1 MEKNLYIDA
10 SHPNETRVVLKSGD
24 NIEDYEYE
32 GLKNNLTKNNIY
44 LGKVSRI
51 EPSLQAAFIDF
62 GRERHGFLSFNDI
75 QSDYYQI
82 PKADL
87 ERIKEEEEKAR
98 EELSKEVEAKEEEN
112 IAEGKLEI
120 DDPLNTEKEITEES
134 DTQIEDKNE
143 EDKDKKKEN
152 KFRFKRYKIQEV
164 IKPNQVILVQVIK
177 DERGQKGAALSTFIS
192 IAGKYIVLMP
202 NTPKGGGI
210 SRKIFNPADRKKIRT
225 ILNEIEIPKE
235 MGLIVRTAG
244 SNKTKNEINN
254 DLDSLV
260 KTWSQIKE
268 TAINSIAPSLIHQ
281 ESEIIKRTLR
291 DMFDDNTQNVIIEGN
306 EGYKKAQTF
315 MKMIMPSSVKK
326 IKKYRGKVPLFIEE
340 NIEQKLNQIFDSEI
354 KLKSGGYLVINPTEA
369 LVSIDI
375 NSGSSIKGKNV
386 ESTAL
391 DTNIE
396 AAEEIARQIKIRDLS
411 GLIIIDF
418 IDMLSYGNR
427 RLVERK
433 LKEKCRTDR
442 ARIQIG
448 RISNF
453 GLLEMS
459 RQRLRE
465 SAIKWKVTL
474 TDESFA
480 QKLLKTVELKAV
492 INKAKFVELRVCEKI
507 SDFLKEN
514 FVDDLTYFEKKN
526 NMTIDIVTDT
536 TLIIPEYI
544 INVQNKSK
552 KTIEL
557 VEHFEKLK
565 NIELQIK
572 EDKIVEKKEGKKF
585 NKKPFKKKPYFKKKF
600 SKKPASYLIIP
611 VFGEDALPYK
621 YLFIRPA
628 IKDCLPAITAFLNAS
643 AISNGFFAF
652 AIAVFTKTPSQ
663 PNSMAIVASDA

>member
-1 MEKNLYIDA
+1 MDKNLYIDA
-10 SHPNETRVVLKSGD
+10 SHPNETRVVLKSD
-24 NIEDYEYE
+24 DKIEDYEYE
-32 GLKNNLTKNNIY
+32 GLNNNLIKNNIY

-51 EPSLQAAFIDF
+51 EPSLQAAFVDF

-82 PKADL
+82 PQSDL
-87 ERIKEEEEKAR
+87 EIIKQEEEKAR

-112 IAEGKLEI
+112 LAEGKLEI
-120 DDPLNTEKEITEES
+120 EDPIEKKEPL
-134 DTQIEDKNE
+134 
-143 EDKDKKKEN
+143 DKDSSDNETQNKSEKKF
-152 KFRFKRYKIQEV
+152 KFKKYKIQEV

-210 SRKIFNPADRKKIRT
+210 SRKIFNPADRKKIRS

-244 SNKTKNEINN
+244 SNKTKNEINH
-254 DLDSLV
+254 DLNTLINIWN
-260 KTWSQIKE
+260 KIKDN
-268 TAINSIAPSLIHQ
+268 ALNSIAPSLIHQ

-291 DMFDDNTQNVIIEGN
+291 DMYDENTKNIIVEGN
-306 EGYKKAQTF
+306 EGYKKAQNF
-315 MKMIMPSSVKK
+315 MKMIMPSHVKK
-326 IKKYRGKVPLFIEE
+326 IKKYRGKIPLFIEE

-354 KLKSGGYLVINPTEA
+354 KLASGGYLVINPTEA

-375 NSGSSIKGKNV
+375 NSGSSIKQKNV

-391 DTNIE
+391 DTNLE
-396 AAEEIARQIKIRDLS
+396 AADEISRQIKIRDLS

-427 RLVERK
+427 KQVERR
-433 LKEKCRTDR
+433 LKEKCRSDR

-465 SAIKWKVTL
+465 SAVKWKINL

-480 QKLLKTVELKAV
+480 LKLLKLVELKTV
-492 INKAKFVELRVCEKI
+492 LNKAKFVDIRVCKKI
-507 SDFLKEN
+507 SDYLKEN
-514 FVDDLTYFEKKN
+514 FIENLSYFEKKN
-526 NMTIDIVTDT
+526 KTKIDITTDNN
-536 TLIIPEYI
+536 LIIPEYI
-544 INVQNKSK
+544 IDLKNRTK

-557 VEHFEKLK
+557 IENFKELK
-565 NIELQIK
+565 NPALDNKKNNIIELS
-572 EDKIVEKKEGKKF
+572 DKKK
-585 NKKPFKKKPYFKKKF
+585 FKKKPFRKKRYY
-600 SKKPASYLIIP
+600 KKA
-611 VFGEDALPYK
+611 K
-621 YLFIRPA
+621 
-628 IKDCLPAITAFLNAS
+628 
-643 AISNGFFAF
+643 
-652 AIAVFTKTPSQ
+652 
-663 PNSMAIVASDA
+663 

>member
-10 SHPNETRVVLKSGD
+10 SHPNETRVVLKSGE

-32 GLKNNLTKNNIY
+32 GLKNNLIKNNIY

-51 EPSLQAAFIDF
+51 EPSLQAAFVDF

-98 EELSKEVEAKEEEN
+98 EELSREVEAKEEEN

-120 DDPLNTEKEITEES
+120 DDPIEKTSEEPIEEDSNNRENIPEKENLDDGKE
-134 DTQIEDKNE
+134 
-143 EDKDKKKEN
+143 KKKEH
-152 KFRFKRYKIQEV
+152 KFKFKRYKIQEV

-254 DLDSLV
+254 DLETLINS
-260 KTWSQIKE
+260 WSQIKE
-268 TAINSIAPSLIHQ
+268 NAINSIAPSLIHQ

-291 DMFDDNTQNVIIEGN
+291 DMFDENTQNIIVEGN
-306 EGYKKAQTF
+306 EGYKKAQSF
-315 MKMIMPSSVKK
+315 MKTMMPSNVKK
-326 IKKYRGKVPLFIEE
+326 VKKYRGKIPLFIQE

-433 LKEKCRTDR
+433 LKEKCRSDR

-480 QKLLKTVELKAV
+480 QKLLKIVELKAV
-492 INKAKFVELRVCEKI
+492 INKAKFVELKVCEKI

-526 NMTIDIVTDT
+526 KITIDIISDNS
-536 TLIIPEYI
+536 LIIPEYI
-544 INVQNKSK
+544 IDIKNKSK

-557 VEHFEKLK
+557 VEYYEKLK
-565 NIELQIK
+565 NLEIQNK
-572 EDKIVEKKEGKKF
+572 EDKFSEKKGKKIT
-585 NKKPFKKKPYFKKKF
+585 NKKTYKKKRYYKK
-600 SKKPASYLIIP
+600 
-611 VFGEDALPYK
+611 
-621 YLFIRPA
+621 
-628 IKDCLPAITAFLNAS
+628 
-643 AISNGFFAF
+643 
-652 AIAVFTKTPSQ
+652 TK
-663 PNSMAIVASDA
+663 

>member
-10 SHPNETRVVLKSGD
+10 SHPNETRVVLKSD
-24 NIEDYEYE
+24 NNIEDYEYE
-32 GLKNNLTKNNIY
+32 GSKNNLIKNNIY

-51 EPSLQAAFIDF
+51 EPSLQAAFVDF

-82 PKADL
+82 PKSDL
-87 ERIKEEEEKAR
+87 EIIKKEEEKLR
-98 EELSKEVEAKEEEN
+98 EELSKKVEEKEEEN
-112 IAEGKLEI
+112 LAKGNLEV
-120 DDPLNTEKEITEES
+120 DDPI
-134 DTQIEDKNE
+134 DID
-143 EDKDKKKEN
+143 KKEN
-152 KFRFKRYKIQEV
+152 LDSEKNDQEQEKEKKFKSRNKFKRYKIQEV

-210 SRKIFNPADRKKIRT
+210 SRKIFNPAERKKIRS

-244 SNKTKNEINN
+244 SNKTKNEINH
-254 DLDSLV
+254 DLETLIKS
-260 KTWSQIKE
+260 WHQIKDN
-268 TAINSIAPSLIHQ
+268 AINAIAPSLIHQ
-281 ESEIIKRTLR
+281 ESEIINRTLR
-291 DMFDDNTQNVIIEGN
+291 DMYDENTKNIIIEGN
-306 EGYKKAQTF
+306 EGYKKAQNF
-315 MKMIMPSSVKK
+315 MKMLMPSQVKR
-326 IKKYRGKVPLFIEE
+326 IKKYRGKIPLFIEE
-340 NIEQKLNQIFDSEI
+340 GIEQKLNQIFDTQV
-354 KLKSGGYLVINPTEA
+354 KLNSGGYLVINPTEA

-375 NSGSSIKGKNV
+375 NSGSSIKQKNV

-391 DTNIE
+391 DTNLE

-427 RLVERK
+427 KTVERR
-433 LKEKCRTDR
+433 LKEKCRSDR

-465 SAIKWKVTL
+465 SAVRWKVGL

-480 QKLLKTVELKAV
+480 QKILKLVEFKAVLNKAKYVELK
-492 INKAKFVELRVCEKI
+492 VCKKI

-514 FVDDLTYFEKKN
+514 FIENLTYFEKKN
-526 NMTIDIVTDT
+526 KIKIDIISDNS
-536 TLIIPEYI
+536 LIIPEYI
-544 INVQNKSK
+544 IDIKNKSK

-557 VEHFEKLK
+557 IEYFEKLK
-565 NIELQIK
+565 NLDIHLKEKSSKNIK
-572 EDKIVEKKEGKKF
+572 IRKKAYRKK
-585 NKKPFKKKPYFKKKF
+585 NYYKK
-600 SKKPASYLIIP
+600 SK
-611 VFGEDALPYK
+611 
-621 YLFIRPA
+621 
-628 IKDCLPAITAFLNAS
+628 
-643 AISNGFFAF
+643 
-652 AIAVFTKTPSQ
+652 
-663 PNSMAIVASDA
+663 

>member
-1 MEKNLYIDA
+1 MDKNLYIDA
-10 SHPNETRVVLKSGD
+10 SHPNETRVVLKSNN

-32 GLKNNLTKNNIY
+32 GLKSNLNKNNIY

-62 GRERHGFLSFNDI
+62 GREKHGFLSFNDI

-82 PKADL
+82 PKSDL
-87 ERIKEEEEKAR
+87 KIIKEEEEKVR
-98 EELSKEVEAKEEEN
+98 EELSKKNEEKEDEN

-120 DDPLNTEKEITEES
+120 DDPIEKESLEEKE
-134 DTQIEDKNE
+134 TL
-143 EDKDKKKEN
+143 KDEKEKKEE
-152 KFRFKRYKIQEV
+152 KRPKFKRYKIQEV

-210 SRKIFNPADRKKIRT
+210 SRKIFNPADRKKIRS

-244 SNKTKNEINN
+244 SNKTKNEINH
-254 DLDSLV
+254 DLTTLIN
-260 KTWSQIKE
+260 TWNQIKD

-291 DMFDDNTQNVIIEGN
+291 DIYDENTNNIIIEGN
-306 EGYKKAQTF
+306 EGYKKAQNF
-315 MKMIMPSSVKK
+315 MKMMMPSQVKK
-326 IKKYRGKVPLFIEE
+326 IKKYRGKIPLFIEE
-340 NIEQKLNQIFDSEI
+340 GIEQKLNQIFESEI
-354 KLKSGGYLVINPTEA
+354 KLNSGGYLVINPTEA

-375 NSGSSIKGKNV
+375 NSGSSIKQKNV

-391 DTNIE
+391 DTNLE
-396 AAEEIARQIKIRDLS
+396 AADEIARQIKIRDLS

-427 RLVERK
+427 RLVERR
-433 LKEKCRTDR
+433 LKEKCRSDR

-465 SAIKWKVTL
+465 SAVKWKINL

-480 QKLLKTVELKAV
+480 QKILKLVEIKAV
-492 INKAKFVELRVCEKI
+492 INKAKFVELKVCKKI

-514 FVDDLTYFEKKN
+514 FMDDLTYFEKKN
-526 NMTIDIVTDT
+526 KIKIDIISDN

-544 INVQNKSK
+544 INVKNKTN
-552 KTIEL
+552 KTLELIEN
-557 VEHFEKLK
+557 FKTLK
-565 NIELQIK
+565 NLEQQ
-572 EDKIVEKKEGKKF
+572 KKEYNVINIKDKK
-585 NKKPFKKKPYFKKKF
+585 KFKKKTFKKKKYFKKAK
-600 SKKPASYLIIP
+600 
-611 VFGEDALPYK
+611 
-621 YLFIRPA
+621 
-628 IKDCLPAITAFLNAS
+628 
-643 AISNGFFAF
+643 
-652 AIAVFTKTPSQ
+652 
-663 PNSMAIVASDA
+663 

>member
-1 MEKNLYIDA
+1 
-10 SHPNETRVVLKSGD
+10 
-24 NIEDYEYE
+24 
-32 GLKNNLTKNNIY
+32 
-44 LGKVSRI
+44 
-51 EPSLQAAFIDF
+51 
-62 GRERHGFLSFNDI
+62 
-75 QSDYYQI
+75 
-82 PKADL
+82 
-87 ERIKEEEEKAR
+87 
-98 EELSKEVEAKEEEN
+98 
-112 IAEGKLEI
+112 
-120 DDPLNTEKEITEES
+120 
-134 DTQIEDKNE
+134 
-143 EDKDKKKEN
+143 
-152 KFRFKRYKIQEV
+152 
-164 IKPNQVILVQVIK
+164 
-177 DERGQKGAALSTFIS
+177 
-192 IAGKYIVLMP
+192 MP

-254 DLDSLV
+254 DLETLI
-260 KTWSQIKE
+260 KTWSQIKD

-291 DMFDDNTQNVIIEGN
+291 DMFDDTTQNIIVEGN

-315 MKMIMPSSVKK
+315 MKMMMPSSVKK
-326 IKKYRGKVPLFIEE
+326 VKKYRGKVPLFIEE
-340 NIEQKLNQIFDSEI
+340 KIEQKLNQIFDSEI

-480 QKLLKTVELKAV
+480 QKLLKTVELNAV

-526 NMTIDIVTDT
+526 KMTIDIISDP

-544 INVQNKSK
+544 INIQNKSK

-557 VEHFEKLK
+557 IEHFEKLK
-565 NIELQIK
+565 NLEIQIK
-572 EDKIVEKKEGKKF
+572 EDKIIDKKEAKKF
-585 NKKPFKKKPYFKKKF
+585 HKKPFKKKPYFKKSLLKN
-600 SKKPASYLIIP
+600 SYYLIIP
-611 VFGEDALPYK
+611 VFGEDAFPYK
-621 YLFIRPA
+621 YLLIRPA
-628 IKDCLPAITAFLNAS
+628 KKDCLPAITAFLNAR
-643 AISNGFFAF
+643 AISKGFFAL
-652 AIAVFTKTPSQ
+652 AIAVLTKTPSQ
-663 PNSMAIVASDA
+663 PNSIAIVASDA

>member
-32 GLKNNLTKNNIY
+32 GLKNNLIKNNIY

-51 EPSLQAAFIDF
+51 EPSLQAAFVDF

-87 ERIKEEEEKAR
+87 EKIKEEEEKAR
-98 EELSKEVEAKEEEN
+98 EELSKQVEAKEEEN

-120 DDPLNTEKEITEES
+120 DDPIEKENNEEIENTENNEATNNLENEKQTE
-134 DTQIEDKNE
+134 
-143 EDKDKKKEN
+143 KKKEN

-210 SRKIFNPADRKKIRT
+210 SRKIFNPTDRKKIRT
-225 ILNEIEIPKE
+225 ILNEIEIPRE

-254 DLDSLV
+254 DLSSLI
-260 KTWSQIKE
+260 KTWNQIKE
-268 TAINSIAPSLIHQ
+268 NAINSIAPSLIHQ

-291 DMFDDNTQNVIIEGN
+291 DMFDENTQNIVVEGN
-306 EGYKKAQTF
+306 DGYKKAQSF
-315 MKMIMPSSVKK
+315 MKTMMPSNVKK
-326 IKKYRGKVPLFIEE
+326 VKKYRGKVPLFIQE
-340 NIEQKLNQIFDSEI
+340 NIEQKLNQIFESEI

-526 NMTIDIVTDT
+526 KMTIDIISDNS
-536 TLIIPEYI
+536 LIIPEYV

-552 KTIEL
+552 KTLELIEN
-557 VEHFEKLK
+557 FEKLK
-565 NIELQIK
+565 NLEVQKLETQ
-572 EDKIVEKKEGKKF
+572 VNEKKEN
-585 NKKPFKKKPYFKKKF
+585 NKKYKKKFKKKKFYKK
-600 SKKPASYLIIP
+600 
-611 VFGEDALPYK
+611 
-621 YLFIRPA
+621 
-628 IKDCLPAITAFLNAS
+628 N
-643 AISNGFFAF
+643 
-652 AIAVFTKTPSQ
+652 
-663 PNSMAIVASDA
+663 

>member
-1 MEKNLYIDA
+1 MEKKLYIDA

-32 GLKNNLTKNNIY
+32 GLRNNLIKNNIY

-51 EPSLQAAFIDF
+51 EPSLQSAFIDF

-87 ERIKEEEEKAR
+87 EKIKEQEEKVR
-98 EELSKEVEAKEEEN
+98 EELSREVEAKENEN
-112 IAEGKLEI
+112 IAAGKLEI
-120 DDPLNTEKEITEES
+120 DDPIEIEKELPEEV
-134 DTQIEDKNE
+134 DVKERLNEDKE
-143 EDKDKKKEN
+143 KKKED
-152 KFRFKRYKIQEV
+152 KFRFKKYKIQEV

-225 ILNEIEIPKE
+225 ILNEIKIPKE
-235 MGLIVRTAG
+235 MGLIIRTAG
-244 SNKTKNEINN
+244 SNKTKNEITN
-254 DLDSLV
+254 DLNTLI
-260 KTWSQIKE
+260 KTWSQIKD

-291 DMFDDNTQNVIIEGN
+291 DMYDDDTKNIVVEGN

-315 MKMIMPSSVKK
+315 MKMIMPSNVKK
-326 IKKYRGKVPLFIEE
+326 VKKYRGKTPLFIEE

-396 AAEEIARQIKIRDLS
+396 ATEEIARQIKIRDLS

-480 QKLLKTVELKAV
+480 QKLLKTVELKAI
-492 INKAKFVELRVCEKI
+492 INKAKYVELRVCEKI
-507 SDFLKEN
+507 SNFLKEN
-514 FVDDLTYFEKKN
+514 FVNDLTYFEKKN
-526 NMTIDIVTDT
+526 KMKIDIINDPK
-536 TLIIPEYI
+536 LIIPEYT
-544 INVQNKSK
+544 INVKNKSK

-557 VEHFEKLK
+557 IEYFEKLK
-565 NIELQIK
+565 NLELQIK
-572 EDKIVEKKEGKKF
+572 EDKIIEKKDAKKF
-585 NKKPFKKKPYFKKKF
+585 HKKSFKKKPYFKKKF
-600 SKKPASYLIIP
+600 IKKKA
-611 VFGEDALPYK
+611 
-621 YLFIRPA
+621 A
-628 IKDCLPAITAFLNAS
+628 I
-643 AISNGFFAF
+643 
-652 AIAVFTKTPSQ
+652 
-663 PNSMAIVASDA
+663 

>member
-10 SHPNETRVVLKSGD
+10 LHPNETRVVLKSED

-32 GLKNNLTKNNIY
+32 GLKNNLIKNNIY

-51 EPSLQAAFIDF
+51 EPSLQAAFVDF

-82 PKADL
+82 PKSDL
-87 ERIKEEEEKAR
+87 EIIKQEEEKAR
-98 EELSKEVEAKEEEN
+98 EELSKKVEAKEEKN
-112 IAEGKLEI
+112 LAEGKLEI
-120 DDPLNTEKEITEES
+120 VDPLEKE
-134 DTQIEDKNE
+134 DPIEKKDIGEKENLNNEKEKKNE
-143 EDKDKKKEN
+143 N
-152 KFRFKRYKIQEV
+152 KLKFKRYKIQEV

-202 NTPKGGGI
+202 NTAKGGGI
-210 SRKIFNPADRKKIRT
+210 SRKIFNPADRKKIRS

-244 SNKTKNEINN
+244 SNKTKNEINH
-254 DLDSLV
+254 DLTTLINS
-260 KTWSQIKE
+260 WNQIKDN
-268 TAINSIAPSLIHQ
+268 ALSSIAPSLIHQ

-291 DMFDDNTQNVIIEGN
+291 DMYDENTKNIIVEGN
-306 EGYKKAQTF
+306 EGYKKAQNF
-315 MKMIMPSSVKK
+315 MKMMMPSHVKK
-326 IKKYRGKVPLFIEE
+326 IKKYRGKLPLFVEE
-340 NIEQKLNQIFDSEI
+340 GIEQKLNQIFDSQV
-354 KLKSGGYLVINPTEA
+354 KLTSGGYLVINPTEA

-375 NSGSSIKGKNV
+375 NSGSSIKQKNV

-391 DTNIE
+391 DTNLE
-396 AAEEIARQIKIRDLS
+396 AADEIARQIKIRDLS

-418 IDMLSYGNR
+418 IDMLNYGNR
-427 RLVERK
+427 KLVERR
-433 LKEKCRTDR
+433 LKEKCRSDR

-465 SAIKWKVTL
+465 SSIKWKINL

-480 QKLLKTVELKAV
+480 LKILKLVELNA
-492 INKAKFVELRVCEKI
+492 ILNKAKFVNLKVCKKI

-514 FVDDLTYFEKKN
+514 FIEDLTYFEKKN
-526 NMTIDIVTDT
+526 KIKIDIITDNN
-536 TLIIPEYI
+536 LIIPEYI
-544 INVQNKSK
+544 IDIKNKSK

-557 VEHFEKLK
+557 IEHFEKLK
-565 NIELQIK
+565 NLEQQSVDNNIIELKIK
-572 EDKIVEKKEGKKF
+572 KK
-585 NKKPFKKKPYFKKKF
+585 FKKKTFKKKRF
-600 SKKPASYLIIP
+600 YKKA
-611 VFGEDALPYK
+611 K
-621 YLFIRPA
+621 
-628 IKDCLPAITAFLNAS
+628 
-643 AISNGFFAF
+643 
-652 AIAVFTKTPSQ
+652 
-663 PNSMAIVASDA
+663 

>member
-1 MEKNLYIDA
+1 MDKNLYIDA
-10 SHPNETRVVLKSGD
+10 SHPDETRIVLKS
-24 NIEDYEYE
+24 NLSIEEYEYE
-32 GLKNNLTKNNIY
+32 DKNRLNFKNNIY
-44 LGKVSRI
+44 LGTISRV
-51 EPSLQAAFIDF
+51 EPSLQAAFVDF
-62 GRERHGFLSFNDI
+62 GRLKHGFLAFNDI

-82 PKADL
+82 PSAD
-87 ERIKEEEEKAR
+87 KEKLKSAEEKIR
-98 EELSKEVEAKEEEN
+98 EDLKNTNIEEVNNQETT
-112 IAEGKLEI
+112 
-120 DDPLNTEKEITEES
+120 LNTEKNGNTEDQNKNS
-134 DTQIEDKNE
+134 DSSVADNKSNYREKLKNTYGL
-143 EDKDKKKEN
+143 KKY
-152 KFRFKRYKIQEV
+152 RIQEV
-164 IKPNQVILVQVIK
+164 IKPGQVILIQVLK
-177 DERGQKGAALSTFIS
+177 EERGQKGAALTTFIS
-192 IAGKYIVLMP
+192 LAGKYMVLMP
-202 NTPKGGGI
+202 NTAKGGGI
-210 SRKIFNPADRKKIRT
+210 SRKIFNPADRKKIRI
-225 ILNEIEIPKE
+225 ILNEIKIPKE

-254 DLDSLV
+254 DLTTLV
-260 KTWSQIKE
+260 KTWSQIKDN
-268 TAINSIAPSLIHQ
+268 AINSIAPSLIHQ

-291 DMFDDNTQNVIIEGN
+291 DMFDDNTQNIIVEGVD
-306 EGYKKAQTF
+306 GYKKAQSF
-315 MKMIMPSSVKK
+315 MKTMMPSSVKK
-326 IKKYRGKVPLFIEE
+326 VKKYRGKVPLFIEE

-427 RLVERK
+427 RLVEEK
-433 LKEKCRTDR
+433 LKEKCRSDR

-480 QKLLKTVELKAV
+480 QKLLKIVELKAV
-492 INKAKFVELRVCEKI
+492 LNKAKFVELKVCKKI

-514 FVDDLTYFEKKN
+514 FVNDLTYFEKKN
-526 NMTIDIVTDT
+526 KMTIDIISDNS
-536 TLIIPEYI
+536 LIIPEYI

-557 VEHFEKLK
+557 VEYYEKLK
-565 NIELQIK
+565 NLETQKK
-572 EDKIVEKKEGKKF
+572 ENKVTQNKEKKTYKKTY
-585 NKKPFKKKPYFKKKF
+585 KKKRYYKK
-600 SKKPASYLIIP
+600 
-611 VFGEDALPYK
+611 
-621 YLFIRPA
+621 
-628 IKDCLPAITAFLNAS
+628 
-643 AISNGFFAF
+643 
-652 AIAVFTKTPSQ
+652 TK
-663 PNSMAIVASDA
+663 

>member
-10 SHPNETRVVLKSGD
+10 SHPNETRVVLKSGE

-32 GLKNNLTKNNIY
+32 GLKNNLIKNNIY

-51 EPSLQAAFIDF
+51 EPSLQAAFVDF

-98 EELSKEVEAKEEEN
+98 EELSREVEAKEDEK

-120 DDPLNTEKEITEES
+120 DDPLEKISEEHIEEDSNNKDNISEKENLDDVKE
-134 DTQIEDKNE
+134 
-143 EDKDKKKEN
+143 KKKDHRF
-152 KFRFKRYKIQEV
+152 KFKRYKIQEV

-244 SNKTKNEINN
+244 SNKTKNEINS
-254 DLDSLV
+254 DLETLINS
-260 KTWSQIKE
+260 WSQIKE
-268 TAINSIAPSLIHQ
+268 NAINSIAPSLIHQ

-291 DMFDDNTQNVIIEGN
+291 DMFDENTQNIIVEGN
-306 EGYKKAQTF
+306 EGYKKAQSF
-315 MKMIMPSSVKK
+315 MKTMMPSNVKK
-326 IKKYRGKVPLFIEE
+326 VKKYRGKIPLFIQE

-433 LKEKCRTDR
+433 LKEKCRSDR

-480 QKLLKTVELKAV
+480 QKLLKIVELKAV
-492 INKAKFVELRVCEKI
+492 INKAKFVELKVCEKI

-514 FVDDLTYFEKKN
+514 FVNDLTYFEKKN
-526 NMTIDIVTDT
+526 KMKIDIISDNS
-536 TLIIPEYI
+536 LIIPEYI
-544 INVQNKSK
+544 IDIKNKSK

-557 VEHFEKLK
+557 VEYYEKLK
-565 NIELQIK
+565 NLEIQNK
-572 EDKIVEKKEGKKF
+572 ENKILEKKEHKKI
-585 NKKPFKKKPYFKKKF
+585 NKKTYKKKKYYKK
-600 SKKPASYLIIP
+600 
-611 VFGEDALPYK
+611 
-621 YLFIRPA
+621 
-628 IKDCLPAITAFLNAS
+628 
-643 AISNGFFAF
+643 
-652 AIAVFTKTPSQ
+652 TK
-663 PNSMAIVASDA
+663 

>member
-10 SHPNETRVVLKSGD
+10 SHPNETRVVLKSEN

-32 GLKNNLTKNNIY
+32 GVKNNLIKNNIY

-51 EPSLQAAFIDF
+51 EPSLQAAFVDF

-82 PKADL
+82 PRSDL
-87 ERIKEEEEKAR
+87 EIIKQEEEKAR
-98 EELSKEVEAKEEEN
+98 EELSKEVEAKEEKDL
-112 IAEGKLEI
+112 AEGKLEI
-120 DDPLNTEKEITEES
+120 DDPIEIKKKDDEKEISILDENDEKNKDSNDEDNGENFSLDKLKEEKNKKTE
-134 DTQIEDKNE
+134 KRF
-143 EDKDKKKEN
+143 K
-152 KFRFKRYKIQEV
+152 FKRYKIQEV
-164 IKPNQVILVQVIK
+164 IKPNQVILIQVIK

-244 SNKTKNEINN
+244 SNKTKNEINQ
-254 DLDSLV
+254 DLEILKS
-260 KTWSQIKE
+260 TWNQIKDN
-268 TAINSIAPSLIHQ
+268 ALNSIAPSLIHQ

-291 DMFDDNTQNVIIEGN
+291 DMYDDNTKNIIVEGN
-306 EGYKKAQTF
+306 EGYKKAQDF
-315 MKMIMPSSVKK
+315 MRMMMPSQVKK
-326 IKKYRGKVPLFIEE
+326 IKKYRGKIPLFIEE

-354 KLKSGGYLVINPTEA
+354 KLSSGGYLVINPTEA

-375 NSGSSIKGKNV
+375 NSGSSIKQKNV

-391 DTNIE
+391 DTNLE

-427 RLVERK
+427 RQVERR
-433 LKEKCRTDR
+433 LKEKCRSDR

-465 SAIKWKVTL
+465 SAVKWKIEL

-480 QKLLKTVELKAV
+480 QKLLKIVELKSV
-492 INKAKFVELRVCEKI
+492 LNKAKFVELKVCNKI

-514 FVDDLTYFEKKN
+514 FVENLTYFEKKN
-526 NMTIDIVTDT
+526 KMTIDIITDNS
-536 TLIIPEYI
+536 LIIPEYI
-544 INVQNKSK
+544 IDFQNKSK

-557 VEHFEKLK
+557 AEHYEQLK
-565 NIELQIK
+565 SLETQK
-572 EDKIVEKKEGKKF
+572 VEDKTIETKVKKKF
-585 NKKPFKKKPYFKKKF
+585 IQKKKPKKKF
-600 SKKPASYLIIP
+600 YKK
-611 VFGEDALPYK
+611 
-621 YLFIRPA
+621 
-628 IKDCLPAITAFLNAS
+628 
-643 AISNGFFAF
+643 
-652 AIAVFTKTPSQ
+652 TK
-663 PNSMAIVASDA
+663 